1 MTDFAIRPYA
11 PADAEA
17 CTRIFDRAWHAGHP
31 YAPRTIDAAEFSANT
46 RNETILVA
54 EVPGHGVAGFVSV
67 YEPEN
72 FVHNLYVE
80 PDLHGRG
87 IGRALL
93 GRAVALAGG
102 TASLKCQARAAQALA
117 FYRHLGWSE
126 VTAGISEFGEWVTLR
141 SPG

>member
-1 MTDFAIRPYA
+1 MTELAIRPYT

-17 CTRIFDRAWHAGHP
+17 CTTIFDRAWHAGHP
-31 YAPRTIDAAEFSANT
+31 YAPRKIDAAEFSANT

-54 EVPGHGVAGFVSV
+54 EMPGHGVAGFVSV

-80 PDLHGRG
+80 PDLHGSG

-93 GRAVALAGG
+93 ARAVALAGG
-102 TASLKCQARAAQALA
+102 KASLKCQARAAQALA
-117 FYRHLGWSE
+117 FYRHLGW
-126 VTAGISEFGEWVTLR
+126 TPGEEGETEIGRWVR
-141 SPG
+141 MHSP